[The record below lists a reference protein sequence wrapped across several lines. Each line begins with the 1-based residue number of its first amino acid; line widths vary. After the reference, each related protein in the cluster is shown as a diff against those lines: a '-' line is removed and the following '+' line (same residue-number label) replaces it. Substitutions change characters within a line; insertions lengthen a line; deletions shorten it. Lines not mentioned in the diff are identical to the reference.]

1 MLNATEEENAGDKME
16 NKTIIIGGETVEPGE
31 NKLLKIKIDRLPTGT
46 LIDIPVYVHNSKKP
60 GPTILVQAGLHGDEI
75 NGIEIVRRMLAE
87 KQFDVESGAVIAVPI
102 LNIFG
107 FIHFSRDVPDGKDV
121 NRSFPGTKSGSM
133 ANRIAYFYL
142 NEILH
147 QIDYGI
153 DLHTGGGQRNNF
165 PQIRYTEADK
175 KSAELAEVFN
185 APISF
190 ASKLIKGSFRN
201 AAFKMD
207 KPTVVFE
214 AGESMRF
221 DDYAIKEGMQGI
233 LNVLKHFKMIPDID
247 TPYAER
253 RKTVYLSGRR
263 WLRAPTAGMFIP
275 KIINGSECKK
285 GQVLGI
291 VTDTFAKRKKTI
303 KAPFDG
309 LIFCVNHQAVVNQG
323 DALFHVGTS
332 SS

>member
-1 MLNATEEENAGDKME
+1 ME
-16 NKTIIIGGETVEPGE
+16 NKTITIGGEAVKPGE
-31 NKLLKIKIDRLPTGT
+31 QKLLKINIDRLPTGT
-46 LIDIPVYVHNSKKP
+46 LIDIPVYVFNAKKP

-87 KQFDVESGAVIAVPI
+87 KRFNVESGAVIAVPI

-133 ANRIAYFYL
+133 ANRIAYYYV

-153 DLHTGGGQRNNF
+153 DLHTGGGQRHNF
-165 PQIRYTEADK
+165 PQIRYTEADGM
-175 KSAELAEVFN
+175 SAELAKVFN

-190 ASKLIKGSFRN
+190 ASKLIRGSFRN
-201 AAFKMD
+201 AAYKMG

-221 DDYAIKEGMQGI
+221 DDYSIIEGMQGV
-233 LNVLKHFKMIPDID
+233 LNILKHFKMISKIEPK
-247 TPYAER
+247 YVER
-253 RKTVYLSGRR
+253 TTTLHLTGRR

-275 KIINGSECKK
+275 KITNGSEFVK
-285 GQVLGI
+285 GQILGV
-291 VTDTFAKRKKTI
+291 VTDTFAKRTKSI

-309 LIFCVNHQAVVNQG
+309 LVCCVNHQAVVNQG
-323 DALFHVGTS
+323 DALFHVGS
-332 SS
+332 PE